1 MGDFSF
7 EKVEEKVIFNL
18 VDKININI
26 VLKMLLEVI
35 KGIGLIIVSRIIL
48 YREEYGLFERVE
60 DIVFVNGVS
69 NKFLEK
75 IVL

>member
-1 MGDFSF
+1 MNLLGDFSF

-35 KGIGLIIVSRIIL
+35 KGIGLIIVSRII
-48 YREEYGLFERVE
+48 
-60 DIVFVNGVS
+60 
-69 NKFLEK
+69 
-75 IVL
+75 